1 MEILTLF
8 GIIIVVVLILLLF
21 IGYCYVFY
29 VIANMD
35 SAGGEP
41 YIRVDTNLQP
51 LSVNTNSQT

>member
-1 MEILTLF
+1 MEVLALF
-8 GIIIVVVLILLLF
+8 GIVIIVILILLLF

-29 VIANMD
+29 VITNMS

-51 LSVNTNSQT
+51 LPVNTNIQT

>member
-1 MEILTLF
+1 MEVLALF
-8 GIIIVVVLILLLF
+8 GIIIIVFLILLLF

-51 LSVNTNSQT
+51 LSKNTNLQT